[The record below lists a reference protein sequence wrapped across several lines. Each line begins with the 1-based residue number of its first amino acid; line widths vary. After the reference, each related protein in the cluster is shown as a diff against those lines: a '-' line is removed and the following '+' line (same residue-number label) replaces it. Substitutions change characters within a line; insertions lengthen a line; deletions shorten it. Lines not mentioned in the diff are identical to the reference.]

1 MRSDADNVET
11 VIDLKLPIAVIAT
24 TLRAAL
30 TLIGAV
36 LFVFG
41 IMTLISGGPGW
52 ALVLMVLA
60 YAIGYRLGLQPLRR
74 RYAARA

>member
-1 MRSDADNVET
+1 M
-11 VIDLKLPIAVIAT
+11 IDLKLPIAVIAT

-52 ALVLMVLA
+52 ALVLA
-60 YAIGYRLGLQPLRR
+60 YATGYRLGLQPLRR